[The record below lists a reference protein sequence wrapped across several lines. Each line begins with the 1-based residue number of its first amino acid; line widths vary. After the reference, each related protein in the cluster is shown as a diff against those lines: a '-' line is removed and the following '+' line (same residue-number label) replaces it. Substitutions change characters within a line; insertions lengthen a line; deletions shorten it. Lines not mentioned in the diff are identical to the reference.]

1 MAATHRLS
9 SRVCPAPGPSCQLSS
24 FGVAASGELYAVAL
38 DGTVR
43 KFVAGS

>member
-9 SRVCPAPGPSCQLSS
+9 PRACHAPGSWCQLSS

-38 DGTVR
+38 NGTVR